1 MSRKKIGLKT
11 KIGIMLRG
19 QAWVELKGIFYAEE
33 LHSIANQIDENCKGL
48 KRNGDKK

>member
-1 MSRKKIGLKT
+1 MNKKKIKPKT
-11 KIGIMLRG
+11 GVMLRG

-33 LHSIANQIDENCKGL
+33 LRSIANQIDENCKGL